1 MLKSHMQSGSQLPV
15 LNVKLQTFGKKYRRK
30 HVLKYKFVHMEL
42 YTFIKVISKTRYCY
56 SVVFTMWLMKC
67 KYIFWWQKCTHDTTE
82 QDSSLIVKL
91 YVGTNLT
98 IEKPFF
104 EMCTSFKVRYGI
116 PILPICTSMKNFLFR
131 SQAKTFGS
139 NLHKRN
145 HTISSISQLSL
156 FKC

>member
-1 MLKSHMQSGSQLPV
+1 M
-15 LNVKLQTFGKKYRRK
+15 K
-30 HVLKYKFVHMEL
+30 H
-42 YTFIKVISKTRYCY
+42 
-56 SVVFTMWLMKC
+56 
-67 KYIFWWQKCTHDTTE
+67 KYIPGGKSAHDKTKQE
-82 QDSSLIVKL
+82 RSLIVRL

-104 EMCTSFKVRYGI
+104 EMCTSFNVRYGI

-139 NLHKRN
+139 NLNKRN
-145 HTISSISQLSL
+145 HTISSINQLSL